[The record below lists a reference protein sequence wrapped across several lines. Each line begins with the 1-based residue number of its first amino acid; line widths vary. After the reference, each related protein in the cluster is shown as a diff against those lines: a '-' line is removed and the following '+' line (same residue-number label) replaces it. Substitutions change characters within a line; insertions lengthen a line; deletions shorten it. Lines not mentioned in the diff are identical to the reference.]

1 MATFKRVDGDYSI
14 TTVNSTD
21 NVNITTHTVHVYG
34 NLDVV
39 GNVTYIESTELKVD
53 DPFITVAANNVGAG
67 NSAAFPNQGLV
78 TQTGGNTFAGL
89 RFHNDT
95 GEWQIS
101 ASVDAAGEPISAY
114 QPIGVATAGLPGG
127 PLDSI
132 QYNAGSGTFGGNSG
146 FTYDVANAQVQ
157 LTSTELLIQSANAS
171 IDGAVVLAN
180 IATVP
185 AAAVA
190 NSVQLFHNAA
200 GSGGTGL
207 WFQDPATSDELVS
220 KSKAIV
226 FSIIF

>member
-53 DPFITVAANNVGAG
+53 DPFITVAANNVGTG

-101 ASVDAAGEPISAY
+101 ASVDAAGAPISAY
-114 QPIGVATAGLPGG
+114 QPIGLATAGIPGG
-127 PLDSI
+127 PVESI

-157 LTSTELLIQSANAS
+157 LTSTDLLVTAANAT

-180 IATVP
+180 IGTVP
-185 AAAVA
+185 AVAVA

-200 GSGGTGL
+200 GAGQSGV
-207 WFQDPATSDELVS
+207 WFQDTTTSDELIS
-220 KSKAIV
+220 RRRAV
-226 FSIIF
+226 FYSLIF